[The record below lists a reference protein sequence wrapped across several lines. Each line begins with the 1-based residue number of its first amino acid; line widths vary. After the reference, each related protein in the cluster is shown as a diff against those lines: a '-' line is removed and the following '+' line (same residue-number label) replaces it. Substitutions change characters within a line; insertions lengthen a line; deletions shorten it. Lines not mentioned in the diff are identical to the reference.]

1 MSSEVSELK
10 SEIEDLTIHLADML
24 EAVLYYAGVKE
35 KNLEKAVKA
44 YIEAL
49 DEVFDDEEDGDMG
62 YREMVEVIDFLKK
75 NKSELFA

>member
-1 MSSEVSELK
+1 MSNEIAALK
-10 SEIEDLTIHLADML
+10 EEIEDLTIHLADML

-49 DEVFDDEEDGDMG
+49 DEVFDEEEDGDMG
-62 YREMVEVIDFLKK
+62 YREMVEVIEYMKK
-75 NKSELFA
+75 KRPELFA

>member
-1 MSSEVSELK
+1 MSEKIDELK
-10 SEIEDLTIHLADML
+10 AEIEDLTIHLADML

-35 KNLEKAVKA
+35 ENLEKAVKA

-62 YREMVEVIDFLKK
+62 YREMVEVIDYMKQKK
-75 NKSELFA
+75 PELFA

>member
-1 MSSEVSELK
+1 MSENIKELK

-35 KNLEKAVKA
+35 KNLELGVKA

-49 DEVFDDEEDGDMG
+49 DEVFDENDDSDMG
-62 YREMVEVIDFLKK
+62 YKEMVEVIEYLKK
-75 NKSELFA
+75 KKPQLFE

>member
-1 MSSEVSELK
+1 MSNEINELK

-35 KNLEKAVKA
+35 KNLEKAVKI

-49 DEVFDDEEDGDMG
+49 DDVFDEEEDGDMG
-62 YREMVEVIDFLKK
+62 YREMVEVIDYMKKK
-75 NKSELFA
+75 NPELFS

>member
-1 MSSEVSELK
+1 MSNEINELK

-35 KNLEKAVKA
+35 KNLEKAVKI

-49 DEVFDDEEDGDMG
+49 DDVFDENEDGDMG
-62 YREMVEVIDFLKK
+62 YREMVEVIEYMKK
-75 NKSELFA
+75 KSPQLFA

>member
-1 MSSEVSELK
+1 MSNEINELK

-35 KNLEKAVKA
+35 KNLEKAVKI

-49 DEVFDDEEDGDMG
+49 DEVFDEEEDGDMG
-62 YREMVEVIDFLKK
+62 YREMVEVIDYMKKK
-75 NKSELFA
+75 NPELFS